1 MSKEGLFTQILG
13 TEYLLMNPGTNQ
25 QMGESIN
32 GSLLSHLDVRLL
44 FIIFISKKQNVQ
56 WVHASSD
63 LWSLGCLF
71 LACYMQMW
79 FLNVVLSKPWT
90 VLTLFP
96 IRLHSKGMGQYY
108 VIIFYSLKRM
118 FVKHVLFVLYIH
130 FYSFHN
136 AFKTFYLQHKNVPEF
151 RLKCHIMT

>member
-56 WVHASSD
+56 
-63 LWSLGCLF
+63 
-71 LACYMQMW
+71 
-79 FLNVVLSKPWT
+79 
-90 VLTLFP
+90 
-96 IRLHSKGMGQYY
+96 
-108 VIIFYSLKRM
+108 
-118 FVKHVLFVLYIH
+118 
-130 FYSFHN
+130 
-136 AFKTFYLQHKNVPEF
+136 
-151 RLKCHIMT
+151 